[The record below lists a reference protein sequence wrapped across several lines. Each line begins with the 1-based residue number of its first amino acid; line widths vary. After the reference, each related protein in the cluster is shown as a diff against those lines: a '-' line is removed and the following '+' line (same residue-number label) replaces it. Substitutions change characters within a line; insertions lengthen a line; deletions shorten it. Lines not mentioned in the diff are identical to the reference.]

1 MSTNEEVVRLFA
13 MSERDELLEDLHRK
27 ENDLRLRLDKALSS
41 IGGIAARE
49 RDTLGDAVGGKRLDD
64 VLASYEC
71 REEAER
77 KLSEAEKVI
86 QASSSLSAQLD
97 GILMRRR
104 DAEEE
109 LRKLSVRL
117 GAMIYEQ
124 CSFSLLDR
132 EVFAPV
138 YQDIEMDRKL
148 TDLSSAP
155 MLSRLIGSGKA
166 RMRKMGEEGR
176 FISYAHIAL
185 SSGAVLHGD
194 NASSLL
200 SDASR
205 LDGEEKDAAAAAAE
219 LRARIADSRDRV
231 RSAERSLSTLRE
243 DVKKAEEGIQDAE
256 LSYGRFLY
264 ERGYAWVG
272 STTPSML
279 LDAIE
284 EALGIHEELDRA
296 VKERE
301 MAERNAA
308 AEDYMAMMEIEKGKI
323 EELEMEKARI
333 DREIAEIR
341 QGIEE
346 IQARIR
352 GLQG

>member
-1 MSTNEEVVRLFA
+1 MP
-13 MSERDELLEDLHRK
+13 
-27 ENDLRLRLDKALSS
+27 
-41 IGGIAARE
+41 
-49 RDTLGDAVGGKRLDD
+49 
-64 VLASYEC
+64 
-71 REEAER
+71 
-77 KLSEAEKVI
+77 
-86 QASSSLSAQLD
+86 D
-97 GILMRRR
+97 GAWLP
-104 DAEEE
+104 E
-109 LRKLSVRL
+109 
-117 GAMIYEQ
+117 
-124 CSFSLLDR
+124 
-132 EVFAPV
+132 
-138 YQDIEMDRKL
+138 
-148 TDLSSAP
+148 
-155 MLSRLIGSGKA
+155 
-166 RMRKMGEEGR
+166 
-176 FISYAHIAL
+176 
-185 SSGAVLHGD
+185 
-194 NASSLL
+194 
-200 SDASR
+200 
-205 LDGEEKDAAAAAAE
+205 DAAAAAAE

-243 DVKKAEEGIQDAE
+243 DVKRAEEGIQDAE

>member
-1 MSTNEEVVRLFA
+1 MLIHK
-13 MSERDELLEDLHRK
+13 ERMHD
-27 ENDLRLRLDKALSS
+27 
-41 IGGIAARE
+41 
-49 RDTLGDAVGGKRLDD
+49 
-64 VLASYEC
+64 
-71 REEAER
+71 
-77 KLSEAEKVI
+77 
-86 QASSSLSAQLD
+86 
-97 GILMRRR
+97 
-104 DAEEE
+104 
-109 LRKLSVRL
+109 
-117 GAMIYEQ
+117 
-124 CSFSLLDR
+124 
-132 EVFAPV
+132 

-194 NASSLL
+194 NASALL

-231 RSAERSLSTLRE
+231 RSAERSLSALRE
-243 DVKKAEEGIQDAE
+243 DVKRAEEGIQDAE

>member
-1 MSTNEEVVRLFA
+1 

-64 VLASYEC
+64 VLAAYEC

-86 QASSSLSAQLD
+86 QAFSSLSAQLD
-97 GILMRRR
+97 GIIMRRR
-104 DAEEE
+104 NAEEE

-132 EVFAPV
+132 DVFAPV
-138 YQDIEMDRKL
+138 YQD
-148 TDLSSAP
+148 
-155 MLSRLIGSGKA
+155 
-166 RMRKMGEEGR
+166 
-176 FISYAHIAL
+176 IAL

-194 NASSLL
+194 NASALL
-200 SDASR
+200 ADASR

-231 RSAERSLSTLRE
+231 RSAERSLSSLRE
-243 DVKKAEEGIQDAE
+243 DVKRAEEGIQGAE

-284 EALGIHEELDRA
+284 ETLGIHEELDRA